1 MPTRTDADII
11 AASWRDPERF
21 EEIFDRHYRSIY
33 RYLLI
38 RVGTNDAADLANEVF
53 IRAFARR
60 RRFKLDHPN
69 ALPWLFGFAANLV
82 REQRRGQGRRLRAH
96 ARWAGT
102 FRPGTGGHEA
112 DDASERADAA
122 LRSPALREA
131 MAALPEAELTTLLL
145 AALGDLTYRE
155 IAAAT
160 DVPIGT
166 VRSRLARARRRAREL
181 LEPDRSR

>member
-1 MPTRTDADII
+1 MPARTDADII

-21 EEIFDRHYRSIY
+21 EEIYQRHYRSIY
-33 RYLLI
+33 RYLLL
-38 RVGTNDAADLANEVF
+38 RVGANDAADLANEVF
-53 IRAFARR
+53 IRAFSRR
-60 RRFKLDHPN
+60 RRFKLEHPN

-82 REQRRGQGRRLRAH
+82 REQRRGHGRRVRAH
-96 ARWAGT
+96 ARLAGSI
-102 FRPGTGGHEA
+102 RPGVGDDEA
-112 DDASERADAA
+112 DAASDRADAA

-131 MAALPEAELTTLLL
+131 LAALPEPELTTLLL

-160 DVPIGT
+160 GVPIGT